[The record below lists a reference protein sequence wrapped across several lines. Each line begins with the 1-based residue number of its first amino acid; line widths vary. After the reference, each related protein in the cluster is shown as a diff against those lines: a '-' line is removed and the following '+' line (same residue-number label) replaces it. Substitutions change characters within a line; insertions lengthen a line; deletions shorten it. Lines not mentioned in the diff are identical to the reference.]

1 MKIKFKRLSEF
12 AIKPTKAHTD
22 DAGYDFYATDMAEEN
37 GAYVYHTGI
46 AVDIPQGYVG
56 LVFPRS
62 SVART
67 DIILTNCVGVID
79 SGYTG
84 EVTAKFKILNG
95 KEQPCIY
102 HLGERIFQMIIIP
115 IPEIEFEEV
124 NELRKTDRGSGG
136 YGSSGK

>member
-12 AIKPTKAHTD
+12 AITPTKAHAD
-22 DAGYDFYATDMAEEN
+22 DAGYDFYATDMVEEN

-84 EVTAKFKILNG
+84 EVTAKFKILNE